1 MCQRSQNVLK
11 KLKMKGAVVGFV
23 ADPNTVV
30 FMTYAISNE
39 HKLIKNMTS
48 MALVKKLTDEA
59 FKVGGRPGGFG
70 LLFSGNLKK
79 IHGKGVFVMD
89 DIKSALDPHYIMNPG
104 KLIESTTRFGIPI
117 PGFAM
122 NVGMDALAILKR
134 IMPADEIGMKNH
146 GKK

>member
-1 MCQRSQNVLK
+1 
-11 KLKMKGAVVGFV
+11 
-23 ADPNTVV
+23 
-30 FMTYAISNE
+30 MTYAISNE
-39 HKLIKNMTS
+39 HKLLKSMAS

-89 DIKSALDPHYIMNPG
+89 DIKSTLDPYYIMNPG

-122 NVGMDALAILKR
+122 NIGMDMMALIKR
-134 IMPADEIGMKNH
+134 ILPADTTEIENH

>member
-1 MCQRSQNVLK
+1 MS
-11 KLKMKGAVVGFV
+11 
-23 ADPNTVV
+23 
-30 FMTYAISNE
+30 
-39 HKLIKNMTS
+39 
-48 MALVKKLTDEA
+48 LVKKLTDEA

-70 LLFSGNLKK
+70 LLFGGNLKK

-122 NVGMDALAILKR
+122 AAGMNMMAIMKQM
-134 IMPADEIGMKNH
+134 MPADKTGMKNH
-146 GKK
+146 ETK